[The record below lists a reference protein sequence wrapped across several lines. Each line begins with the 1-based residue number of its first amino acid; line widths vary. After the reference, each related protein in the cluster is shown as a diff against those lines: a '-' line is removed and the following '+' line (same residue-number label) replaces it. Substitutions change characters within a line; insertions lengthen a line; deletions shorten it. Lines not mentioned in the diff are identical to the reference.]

1 MSLMKWTLAVAGA
14 AMGVRYMSDRHR
26 KRLSASSD
34 EHDSSMRA
42 AQTDRDSETAWST
55 PQGGLRSSG
64 LASPSAG
71 LGSGTTTGYGS
82 GEAGTTG
89 YGSGESGTTA
99 RSDDLLSPDSNTTP
113 GSSTNRF

>member
-1 MSLMKWTLAVAGA
+1 MSLMKWTLAMAGA

-26 KRLSASSD
+26 KRLSVSSD

-64 LASPSAG
+64 MAIPSAG
-71 LGSGTTTGYGS
+71 LGSSSTGYGS
-82 GEAGTTG
+82 GEAGTT
-89 YGSGESGTTA
+89 A
-99 RSDDLLSPDSNTTP
+99 RSDDLLAPDSDAASNTAP

>member
-1 MSLMKWTLAVAGA
+1 MSLMKWTLAMAGA

-26 KRLSASSD
+26 KRLSVSSD

-64 LASPSAG
+64 LASPSVG
-71 LGSGTTTGYGS
+71 LGSSSTTGYGS
-82 GEAGTTG
+82 GEAGPTA
-89 YGSGESGTTA
+89 A
-99 RSDDLLSPDSNTTP
+99 RSDDLLAPDSDMASNTAP
-113 GSSTNRF
+113 GSLTNRF

>member
-1 MSLMKWTLAVAGA
+1 MSLMKWTLAMAGV
-14 AMGVRYMSDRHR
+14 AMGMRYMSDRHR
-26 KRLSASSD
+26 KRLSVSSD
-34 EHDSSMRA
+34 EYGSSMRA

-64 LASPSAG
+64 LTSPSAG
-71 LGSGTTTGYGS
+71 LGSSSTTGYGS
-82 GEAGTTG
+82 GEA
-89 YGSGESGTTA
+89 GTTA

>member
-1 MSLMKWTLAVAGA
+1 MSLMKWTLAMAGA
-14 AMGVRYMSDRHR
+14 AIGVRYMSDRHR
-26 KRLSASSD
+26 KRLAVGSD

-64 LASPSAG
+64 MAIPSAG
-71 LGSGTTTGYGS
+71 LGSSTGYGS
-82 GEAGTTG
+82 GEV
-89 YGSGESGTTA
+89 GTTA
-99 RSDDLLSPDSNTTP
+99 RSDDLLAPDSDAASNTAP

>member
-1 MSLMKWTLAVAGA
+1 MSLMKWTLAMAGA

-26 KRLSASSD
+26 KRLSVSSD
-34 EHDSSMRA
+34 EHDSSTRA

-71 LGSGTTTGYGS
+71 LGSSSTGYGS
-82 GEAGTTG
+82 GEAGP
-89 YGSGESGTTA
+89 TTA
-99 RSDDLLSPDSNTTP
+99 RSDDLLAPDSDTANDTAP

>member
-1 MSLMKWTLAVAGA
+1 MSLMKWTLAMAGA

-26 KRLSASSD
+26 KRLSVSSD
-34 EHDSSMRA
+34 EHDSNMRA

-71 LGSGTTTGYGS
+71 LGSSTTGYGS
-82 GEAGTTG
+82 VEA
-89 YGSGESGTTA
+89 GTTA
-99 RSDDLLSPDSNTTP
+99 RSDDLLAPDSDAAP

>member
-1 MSLMKWTLAVAGA
+1 MSLMKWTLAMAGA

-34 EHDSSMRA
+34 EHDSSMRT

-55 PQGGLRSSG
+55 PQGGLSNSG

-71 LGSGTTTGYGS
+71 LGSSTSGYGS
-82 GEAGTTG
+82 GG
-89 YGSGESGTTA
+89 SGTTA